1 MIDHASALFALFPRL
16 KRFEIFI
23 LSVAGPEQLFQSEGP
38 KIMKHL
44 TLPWLVLLNKNEI
57 DTL

>member
-23 LSVAGPEQLFQSEGP
+23 LSVAGPEQLFQKWGAQNYETSNITMVGAVE
-38 KIMKHL
+38 
-44 TLPWLVLLNKNEI
+44 
-57 DTL
+57 